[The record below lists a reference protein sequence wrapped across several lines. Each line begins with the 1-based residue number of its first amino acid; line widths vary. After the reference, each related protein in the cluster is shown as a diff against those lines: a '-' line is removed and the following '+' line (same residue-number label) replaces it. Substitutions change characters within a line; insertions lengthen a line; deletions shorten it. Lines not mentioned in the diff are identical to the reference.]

1 MKFKTLSNSR
11 NLSIAV
17 AFYSDTMSQII
28 TELMY
33 YSCSAK
39 GGIRNIWNMTA
50 ARSVASIMGGAL
62 PTVSCGSSGA
72 ISALGGC
79 TLTLL
84 LRDCFYT
91 ISEILSEENER
102 DKFKTFSPSSGR
114 TTIDRNGD
122 IIRGTSTSSF
132 TFKGMM
138 HVTKRTIEK
147 LFRIA
152 YRGGAATFWKMLGI
166 YGIVHNCS
174 RDLGVIYPSYS
185 GFGQKTF
192 WEKASNLHS
201 VGHAAHLQGAL
212 YGAAYG
218 CLFGIIIPSLKRH
231 NCI

>member
-1 MKFKTLSNSR
+1 
-11 NLSIAV
+11 
-17 AFYSDTMSQII
+17 
-28 TELMY
+28 
-33 YSCSAK
+33 
-39 GGIRNIWNMTA
+39 MTA

-102 DKFKTFSPSSGR
+102 DEFKTFHSSNGR
-114 TTIDRNGD
+114 TTIDRNGE
-122 IIRGTSTSSF
+122 IIRVTSTTSF

-152 YRGGAATFWKMLGI
+152 CRGGAATFWKMLSI
-166 YGIVHNCS
+166 YGIVRNCS

-185 GFGQKTF
+185 GFGEKSF

-231 NCI
+231 NYI